1 MKLSQYYL
9 PTLRE
14 APADARTEAHK
25 WMLRSGMAREIGV
38 GLFTLLPYGLELK
51 EALEARLEKEFF
63 KDGLEISLSP
73 LQPRALWDQSGRW
86 ESYGGDLY
94 KVADRTNRQA
104 ALSPESEEAFLGL
117 AGGELKSYKQLP
129 LFLYEKAMRY
139 KDVQKPGLGLAD
151 ARAYFVVDGM
161 RFDGKMD
168 EAEAFF
174 GEEKRRAENFLK
186 GLGIDSCA
194 VDTPEAVV
202 YYALASGYKDVL
214 ALDGESAYIMDVAL
228 VRYAPPEGE
237 AQKEAEDIYTPDA
250 RTIKELSDMLG
261 IEPARCTKAVD
272 LRVDGE
278 PVFVFVPGDR
288 ELNQKKLE
296 KYLGV
301 SADKIDMLDE
311 ETILEMG
318 TFPGFTGPV
327 GLGEKARII
336 VDRSVTAIDNMVVG
350 ANKENYHRKNVNY
363 GRDFEG
369 EVADDLLDVVEG
381 DVSPAGAPYTF
392 REAFEVARIKKPSA
406 AFSDAMNVGF
416 LNDEGKE
423 APYILGG
430 ATWRT
435 GALMAA
441 VLENHHDEDGPSFPL
456 HLGPY
461 DVAITVANVKKEEQM
476 QLADKLYRALV
487 EKGIAVLLDDRNER
501 AGVKFKDRD
510 LLGIPLQLTVGKDA
524 QDGVVELKRR
534 GGDMEKLPADDAL
547 QRIADALND

>member
-51 EALEARLEKEFF
+51 EVLEARLEKEFF

-86 ESYGGDLY
+86 ESYGAAMY

-174 GEEKRRAENFLK
+174 GEEKRRAENLLNE
-186 GLGIDSCA
+186 LGIESCA
-194 VDTPEAVV
+194 VDTPDGVV
-202 YYALASGYKDVL
+202 YYAMASGYKEVL
-214 ALDGESAYIMDVAL
+214 ALDGESAYIMDEAP

-237 AQKEAEDIYTPDA
+237 APKEAEAIYTPGT
-250 RTIKELSDMLG
+250 RTIKELSDLLG

-296 KYLGV
+296 TYLGV
-301 SADKIDMLDE
+301 SSDKIDMLDE

-392 REAFEVARIKKPSA
+392 REAFELARIKKPSA

-416 LNDEGKE
+416 LNNEGKE

-441 VLENHHDEDGPSFPL
+441 VLENHRDEDGPSFPL

-476 QLADKLYRALV
+476 QLSDTLYRALA

-524 QDGVVELKRR
+524 AEGVVELKRR

-547 QRIADALND
+547 SRIADALND

>member
-161 RFDGKMD
+161 RFDGNMD

-174 GEEKRRAENFLK
+174 GEEKRRAENLLK

-194 VDTPEAVV
+194 VDTPDGVV

-214 ALDGESAYIMDVAL
+214 ALDGESAYIMDEAL

-392 REAFEVARIKKPSA
+392 REAFELARIKKPSA
-406 AFSDAMNVGF
+406 SFSEVMNVGY

-476 QLADKLYRALV
+476 QLAEKLYRALA

-524 QDGVVELKRR
+524 AEGVVELKRR
-534 GGDMEKLPADDAL
+534 AGDMEKLPADDAL
-547 QRIADALND
+547 SRIADALND

>member
-456 HLGPY
+456 HLGSY